1 MGDDLDDVGFAV
13 AGIAHFQQFGSRDFA
28 HVGDQ
33 GAGKPDGDGRL
44 FIPAGAGAVGLDLGA
59 IQARLAA
66 DCRVRR
72 QAILATVLLGQG
84 EGDALARLR
93 VERAVAG
100 DAVQA
105 QECLEGGRGVG
116 EDLEEIGHHAKLGM
130 DGVVEGLLFRIGRL
144 GGNDVDACHDVS
156 PVRGWV

>member
-1 MGDDLDDVGFAV
+1 MGDDLDDVGFTV
-13 AGIAHFQQFGSRDFA
+13 AGIAHFQQFGGRDFA

-33 GAGKPDGDGRL
+33 GAGKPDGNGRL

-59 IQARLAA
+59 IEARLAA
-66 DCRVRR
+66 DRRVRR

-93 VERAVAG
+93 VERTVAG

-105 QECLEGGRGVG
+105 QEGLEGGR
-116 EDLEEIGHHAKLGM
+116 ASWQ
-130 DGVVEGLLFRIGRL
+130 R
-144 GGNDVDACHDVS
+144 
-156 PVRGWV
+156 P